1 MWDVEIRTKG
11 FRINSR
17 CFQGL
22 LSALGLD
29 TIYNLQRK
37 KSDLVKKKGKVL
49 PRDDGECSEGQL
61 QLSPEGACPAA
72 VLCLDSIQPS
82 LLEMGAVDC
91 SRFALLMR
99 SQPRSFL
106 ENSKYLLR
114 QHRRAHTP
122 LSATRSPGHGPRSP
136 FRPSVPPLCPPCPRL
151 QGSVWRA
158 GRALGPPE
166 QPHSPRTAGGKPAGS
181 RDCPSLQQHFQS
193 LFLCDSC
200 TEGRRRMCPVA
211 PQCHGGES
219 TVWHSRDTSQR
230 SKG

>member
-1 MWDVEIRTKG
+1 MLQNPLNLMWDVERRTKG

-22 LSALGLD
+22 LSALGLG

-49 PRDDGECSEGQL
+49 PRDDGKRSEGQL

-72 VLCLDSIQPS
+72 VLCLDSTQTS

-91 SRFALLMR
+91 FRRRFALLMC

-114 QHRRAHTP
+114 QHHRAHTP
-122 LSATRSPGHGPRSP
+122 PSATGSPGHSPRSP
-136 FRPSVPPLCPPCPRL
+136 FRPSVPPLCHPCLRL
-151 QGSVWRA
+151 EGSIW
-158 GRALGPPE
+158 
-166 QPHSPRTAGGKPAGS
+166 
-181 RDCPSLQQHFQS
+181 
-193 LFLCDSC
+193 
-200 TEGRRRMCPVA
+200 
-211 PQCHGGES
+211 
-219 TVWHSRDTSQR
+219 
-230 SKG
+230 